1 MRAPLMRTRYFLVLL
16 GLIVLALVGAI
27 APSYYA
33 GLLTLVLVF
42 GIFAMGLNVLV
53 GYTGLDSLGHAA
65 FYGAAA
71 YATAIAFKR
80 LGPNPALDALLGI
93 FAAFIVSAGFGLLA
107 LRATGAY
114 FLMATLALAQ
124 VLLGLALGWRSVTG
138 GDDGLPGIA
147 RPTLGPVSLTSS
159 STFFLFVLVIFTL
172 IALALWV
179 FSRSPFGCALLGI
192 RESESR
198 MQMLGYNTWLYKY
211 IAFVVAGTVAGVSGV
226 LYVFYTGFV
235 SSTELTALRSAEAL
249 LMVILGGP
257 ATLLGPV
264 LGAAIV
270 VFLKNMLSSLPGIGE
285 RWVFV
290 LGAVYVLTVLFA
302 PNGIV
307 GEIERRMRRKSEPA
321 HP

>member
-1 MRAPLMRTRYFLVLL
+1 
-16 GLIVLALVGAI
+16 
-27 APSYYA
+27 
-33 GLLTLVLVF
+33 LLTLVLVF

-80 LGPNPALDALLGI
+80 LGANPALDAFVGI

-147 RPTLGPVSLTSS
+147 RPTLGPISLTSS
-159 STFFLFVLVIFTL
+159 SSFFIFVLIIFAL
-172 IALALWV
+172 IALAMWV
-179 FSRSPFGCALLGI
+179 FSRSPFGYALLGI

-211 IAFVVAGTVAGVSGV
+211 IAFIVAGTVAGVSGV
-226 LYVFYTGFV
+226 LYVFYTGFI

-270 VFLKNMLSSLPGIGE
+270 VFLQNMLSSLPGVGE
-285 RWVFV
+285 RWQFI

-307 GEIERRMRRKSEPA
+307 GEIEHRMRRKSEPA
-321 HP
+321 HT

>member
-1 MRAPLMRTRYFLVLL
+1 MRSRSLLAALGLALLALL
-16 GLIVLALVGAI
+16 GLIL
-27 APSYYA
+27 PSYYT
-33 GLLTLVLVF
+33 GLLTLVLVY
-42 GIFAMGLNVLV
+42 GIFAMSLNVLV

-71 YATAIAFKR
+71 YVTAIAFKR
-80 LGPNPALDALLGI
+80 LAANPALDALLGI
-93 FAAFIVSAGFGLLA
+93 FGAFLVSVVFGLLA
-107 LRATGAY
+107 LRTTGAY

-124 VLLGLALGWRSVTG
+124 VLLGLVLGWRNVTG

-147 RPTLGPVSLTSS
+147 RPALGPLPLTSS
-159 STFFLFVLVIFTL
+159 SNYFIFVLVIFAL

-179 FSRSPFGCALLGI
+179 FSKSPFGYALLGI

-226 LYVFYTGFV
+226 LYVFYTGFI
-235 SSTELTALRSAEAL
+235 SSTELTALRSANAL

-264 LGAAIV
+264 LGAAVV
-270 VFLKNMLSSLPGIGE
+270 VFLQNILSSLPGIGE
-285 RWVFV
+285 RWEFL

-307 GEIERRMRRKSEPA
+307 GEIERRMRKKSEPA
-321 HP
+321 HT

>member
-1 MRAPLMRTRYFLVLL
+1 MSIRNVLL
-16 GLIVLALVGAI
+16 IVGFIVLAVVGAL

-33 GLLTLVLVF
+33 GLLTLVLVY
-42 GIFAMGLNVLV
+42 GMFAMSLNVLV

-71 YATAIAFKR
+71 YGTAIAFKR
-80 LGPNPALDALLGI
+80 LIGNPAVDALLGI
-93 FAAFIVSAGFGLLA
+93 VAAFVVSAVFGLFA

-124 VLLGLALGWRSVTG
+124 VLLGLALGWRNVTG

-147 RPTLGPVSLTSS
+147 RPTLGPLTLTSS
-159 STFFLFVLVIFTL
+159 SSFFLFVLVIFAL
-172 IALALWV
+172 ITLALWV
-179 FSRSPFGCALLGI
+179 FSKSPFGYALLGI

-226 LYVFYTGFV
+226 LYVFYTGFI

-257 ATLLGPV
+257 ATLLGPL
-264 LGAAIV
+264 LGAAVV
-270 VFLKNMLSSLPGIGE
+270 VFLQNMLSSLPGIGE
-285 RWVFV
+285 RWQFI

-307 GEIERRMRRKSEPA
+307 GEIERRMRKKSEPA
-321 HP
+321 HA